1 MYSEPFRL
9 HATSGWVADYNRSMR
24 KPLAILSYFLVVLAG
39 CQRPPERLRHEVYV
53 WQRQWTPT
61 VTTAMD
67 QGAATFSAY
76 RLLAAESDRDG
87 SLVRITPDLAA
98 VSHAQRPVSA
108 VLRLNGS
115 DPPADSQAL
124 AARVAEIVRDWR
136 AAGIRLRGIEIDHDC
151 ATAHLSDYAQLLHKL
166 RAAWPAD
173 EKLSITALPAWMESP
188 ELPQLL
194 AEVDE
199 TVLQVHAVQ
208 SPQAGLFDAAAARR
222 WIDSYATLSSK
233 LFRVALPAYGVRVG
247 FDAAGKAAAVV
258 AEMPRDLAVD
268 DVRELRASPEQVS
281 DLLRGLERARP
292 PQLAGVVW
300 FRLPLADDRR
310 AWSLATLHAVIA
322 GESLKPVVKVS
333 FDVDANGAH
342 DLLFANVGEVDA
354 PLPARIVVAA
364 RGCDAGDALEG
375 FRLER
380 MGDDWRFVATSD
392 NMIRAGRERRVGWL
406 RCDVVQGVKI
416 DEGTQ

>member
-1 MYSEPFRL
+1 M
-9 HATSGWVADYNRSMR
+9 ADYNRWMR
-24 KPLAILSYFLVVLAG
+24 GPLTFLSLLVIVATG
-39 CQRPPERLRHEVYV
+39 CHQPLDRLPQEAYV
-53 WQRQWTPT
+53 WQRQWTPA
-61 VTTAMD
+61 VAD
-67 QGAATFSAY
+67 AIEAGAATFSAY
-76 RLLAAESDRDG
+76 RVLAAESDRG
-87 SLVRITPDLAA
+87 GALARTTPDFAALAR
-98 VSHAQRPVSA
+98 SQRPVTA

-115 DPPADSQAL
+115 DPPPESAAL
-124 AARVAEIVRDWR
+124 AAHIAAIASEWR
-136 AAGIRLRGIEIDHDC
+136 SAGIRLRAIEIDHDC
-151 ATAHLSDYAQLLHKL
+151 ATSRLSDYTHLLHAL

-173 EKLSITALPAWMESP
+173 EQLSITALPTWLDSP
-188 ELPQLL
+188 LLPQLL

-199 TVLQVHAVQ
+199 SVLQVHAVQ
-208 SPQAGLFDAAAARR
+208 SPQAGLFDAPAARR
-222 WIDSYATLSSK
+222 WIDAYARQTPK
-233 LFRVALPAYGVRVG
+233 PFRVALPAYGLRVG

-258 AEMPRDLAVD
+258 AEMPRDVTGD
-268 DVRELRASPEQVS
+268 DARELRAAPEQVS
-281 DLLRGLERARP
+281 GLLRGIEVARP
-292 PQLAGVVW
+292 AQLAGIVW

-322 GESLKPVVKVS
+322 GDSLKPVVKVS

-416 DEGTQ
+416 DEVTQ

>member
-1 MYSEPFRL
+1 MYSGRFRQWL
-9 HATSGWVADYNRSMR
+9 RVAHYNSWMRGPPAFLALLLIAAT
-24 KPLAILSYFLVVLAG
+24 G
-39 CQRPPERLRHEVYV
+39 CQRPPERLPHEAYV
-53 WQRQWTPT
+53 WQRQWTPG
-61 VTTAMD
+61 VAAALD
-67 QGAATFSAY
+67 AGAATFSAY
-76 RLLAAESDRDG
+76 RLLAAESDRGG
-87 SLVRITPDLAA
+87 SLVRITPDFAA

-115 DPPADSQAL
+115 DPPPDSAAL
-124 AARVAEIVRDWR
+124 AARIAEIVRDWR
-136 AAGIRLRGIEIDHDC
+136 AADIDLRGIEIDHDC
-151 ATAHLSDYAQLLHKL
+151 ATARLSDYAHLLHAL

-173 EKLSITALPAWMESP
+173 VKLSITALPAWLESP
-188 ELPQLL
+188 ALAPLL

-222 WIDSYATLSSK
+222 WIDGYATLSSK
-233 LFRVALPAYGVRVG
+233 PFRVALPAYGVRVG

-268 DVRELRASPEQVS
+268 DARELRASPEQVS
-281 DLLRGLERARP
+281 GLLRGLERAHP
-292 PQLAGVVW
+292 AHLAGVVW

-310 AWSLATLHAVIA
+310 AWSLTTLHAVIA

-333 FDVDANGAH
+333 FDIDASGAH

-380 MGDDWRFVATSD
+380 MGDDWRFVATSE

-406 RCDVVQGVKI
+406 RCDIVQGVKI
-416 DEGTQ
+416 DETQ